1 MQARDLILPSSWRR
15 ARRALAALPALAA
28 LAIGASACT
37 PHHTGPTE
45 VGVVFN
51 KLSHSLEVKP
61 AGATYFFMPFVNAW
75 NAYDISQRS
84 LVMNADTS
92 SGDRREKDDLRFK
105 TRDGNDIDTDVTV
118 RWRIDPTRVG
128 AIWRNVAPSS
138 DEVETRLVRPLAR
151 TYVRDVLNRL
161 DSEEFYNPR
170 MRFAAAADATRLLA
184 ERLQPYGVIAESVL
198 LGDFSFKHDYQR
210 LINQRKEAEKQAEKL
225 EAEIHATQEANQA
238 NLQTKVAQLT
248 QELTA
253 AQGGF
258 EQAKRESDAY
268 VVRRQQEAQATLAE
282 RNAAAEGIRRERAA
296 LNSSAGDAY
305 VNLQLIE
312 ALQKKEIRQIPRLP
326 NGNVIIDGNRLL
338 QQLGVLRYEQ
348 GREDEAPSTAAPAA
362 PKPAPN
368 SPPPAPAP
376 NPPGPA
382 PNREP

>member
-1 MQARDLILPSSWRR
+1 MRRIPTAILVP
-15 ARRALAALPALAA
+15 ALLALAAAL
-28 LAIGASACT
+28 GACT

-51 KLSHSLEVKP
+51 KITRSMERKAP
-61 AGATYFFMPFVNAW
+61 GATYFFTPFVNDW
-75 NAYDISQRS
+75 KTYDISQRS

-118 RWRIDPTRVG
+118 RWRIDPLEVGRV
-128 AIWRNVAPSS
+128 WRNVAPSS
-138 DEVETRLVRPLAR
+138 DEVEHRLVRPLAR
-151 TYVRDVLNRL
+151 AYVRDVLNRL
-161 DSEEFYNPR
+161 DSEEFYNPKL
-170 MRFAAAADATRLLA
+170 RFAAANDATTLLA
-184 ERLQPYGVIAESVL
+184 QRLQPYGVIVESVL
-198 LGDFSFKHDYQR
+198 LGDFSFKHEYQK

-225 EAEIHATQEANQA
+225 EAEILATQASNQS
-238 NLQTKVAQLT
+238 NLQTKVAELT

-253 AQGGF
+253 AEGGF

-268 VVRRQQEAQATLAE
+268 VVKRGQEAQATLAE
-282 RNAAAEGIRRERAA
+282 RNATAEGIRRERAA

-326 NGNVIIDGNRLL
+326 NGNIIIDGNKLL

-348 GREDEAPSTAAPAA
+348 ARGEDDAAPAA
-362 PKPAPN
+362 PPKP
-368 SPPPAPAP
+368 
-376 NPPGPA
+376 
-382 PNREP
+382 